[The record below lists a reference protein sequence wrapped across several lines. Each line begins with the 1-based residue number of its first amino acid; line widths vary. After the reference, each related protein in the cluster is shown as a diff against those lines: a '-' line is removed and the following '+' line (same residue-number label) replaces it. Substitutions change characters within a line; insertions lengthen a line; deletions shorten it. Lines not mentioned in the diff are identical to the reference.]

1 MQLPRILK
9 SFNVFTDGLNKDG
22 VLMTVKRPDINSKP
36 KTTRRAAA
44 WVNTQS
50 FTASRNSSL
59 S

>member
-22 VLMTVKRPDINSKP
+22 VLMTVKRPDIKL
-36 KTTRRAAA
+36 KRRLHGRVAV

-50 FTASRNSSL
+50 FTVSRNSSL